1 MKIGELAAA
10 ADTRIETIRFYE
22 REGLLPA
29 PARSA
34 SNYRHYE
41 AGHVQRLQFIRRCRS
56 LDMALD
62 EIRALLALAALPQT
76 GCEAVNALLDEHIQH
91 VASRIREL
99 HALESELRQLRA
111 QCQGGQGGQAV
122 LAGTPGAAPEARLP
136 RGDCGIL
143 QALTQPAATPAPA
156 TARRAGHVG
165 GVHGPRQ
172 QASGLRRTTGSGP
185 GRRPPDDQG

>member
-10 ADTRIETIRFYE
+10 TDTGVETIRFYE

-62 EIRALLALAALPQT
+62 EIRALLALAARPQA

-99 HALESELRQLRA
+99 HALEGELRELRA
-111 QCQGGQGGQAV
+111 HCRVGQGGA
-122 LAGTPGAAPEARLP
+122 TGA
-136 RGDCGIL
+136 GDCGIL
-143 QALTQPAATPAPA
+143 QALHQAAPTPAPSRTSTRTSA
-156 TARRAGHVG
+156 TPLPSARREGHVG
-165 GVHGPRQ
+165 AVHGPRQ
-172 QASGLRRTTGSGP
+172 RAAGQRQEAGSGQ
-185 GRRPPDDQG
+185 GRQPRRHQG